1 MSQLRHNIGMRA
13 RALFFTIFGDKID
26 ANFQA
31 HSRSDPDV
39 QTFSLQLAIAYSFHI
54 LMITI
59 NIKLQIINGISACVH
74 NIYLFQPSSM

>member
-31 HSRSDPDV
+31 YSRSDPD
-39 QTFSLQLAIAYSFHI
+39 SSDLQS
-54 LMITI
+54 
-59 NIKLQIINGISACVH
+59 SAGNSIFVS
-74 NIYLFQPSSM
+74 YLDDYNQH